1 MQISTIIA
9 REILDSRG
17 NPTIE
22 CDLILDDGSLHRA
35 MVPSGASTGAHEA
48 VELRDGKKRF
58 GGKGVL
64 KAVGNV
70 NKIIAPAI
78 KGKDPTTQKELDQL
92 MNGLDGTPNKAKLG
106 ANAILSVSM
115 ALARAGAYATK
126 TPLHIYIA
134 KLSGQKG
141 AFHPIPAMNV
151 INGGKHAGQDNDV
164 QEHMIIPIGAK
175 SFSEALQMCVEVYH
189 QLQSD
194 LKKKFGS
201 QGTLIGDEG
210 GFAPPIKD
218 LNERLTILWN
228 AVKAAGYEKKIRLGL
243 DCAASEFYVNGK
255 YTIGSVSYTS
265 AELVAFYES
274 LIKKFPIISIEDGH
288 AEDDW
293 QGWQLMAKK
302 LGSKIQIVGDDLL
315 VTNPIRMQKAIK
327 EKSCNA
333 LLLKLNQIGTVSEAI
348 DAALLAKKN
357 NWGIMVSHRSGE
369 TEDAFI
375 ADFCVGIDAKQSKF
389 GAPARSERAAKY
401 NQLLRIDA
409 KYPTNVF

>member
-1 MQISTIIA
+1 MKIAAILA

-22 CDLILDDGSLHRA
+22 CDIVLDDGSLHRA

-48 VELRDGKKRF
+48 VELRDGEKRF

-64 KAVGNV
+64 KAVSNV
-70 NKIIAPAI
+70 NKIIAPLL
-78 KGKDPTTQKELDQL
+78 KGRDPSSQKEIDQIML
-92 MNGLDGTPNKAKLG
+92 RADGTPNKEKLG

-115 ALARAGAYATK
+115 AVARAGAHVSQL
-126 TPLHIYIA
+126 PLHKYIA
-134 KLSGQKG
+134 KLSNQKG
-141 AFHPIPAMNV
+141 VFHPIPAMNI
-151 INGGKHAGQDNDV
+151 INGGKHAGQENDV
-164 QEHMIIPIGAK
+164 QEHMIIPVGAK
-175 SFSEALQMCVEVYH
+175 SYGDALRMCAEIYA
-189 QLQSD
+189 QLKSD

-210 GFAPPIKD
+210 GYAPPIKD
-218 LNERLTILWN
+218 LNERLTILWG
-228 AVKAAGYEKKIRLGL
+228 AIKAAGYEKQVRLGL
-243 DCAASEFYVNGK
+243 DCAASEFCKDGK
-255 YTIGSVSYTS
+255 YTISAKSYS
-265 AELVAFYES
+265 SSELIVFYES

-293 QGWQLMAKK
+293 QGWQLMTEN
-302 LGSKIQIVGDDLL
+302 LGRKIQIVGDDLL
-315 VTNPIRMQKAIK
+315 VTNPARMQRAIK

-333 LLLKLNQIGTVSEAI
+333 LLLKLNQIGSVTEGI

-389 GAPARSERAAKY
+389 GAPARSERTAKY

-409 KYPTNVF
+409 KYPKDVF